1 MMTMATKKV
10 TPKEPPKGINTK
22 EQIKKIISSVST
34 VLDDEDELAE
44 LFLVEIKKSLDE
56 REIDITKLNKA
67 QLLNIAIMILKSQ
80 LAMLEAYDTMI
91 FDNIAQQLKT
101 TSEA

>member
-1 MMTMATKKV
+1 MTTKK
-10 TPKEPPKGINTK
+10 TSPKEPPKGINTK

-34 VLDDEDELAE
+34 VFDDEDELAE

-80 LAMLEAYDTMI
+80 LAMLEAYNERI